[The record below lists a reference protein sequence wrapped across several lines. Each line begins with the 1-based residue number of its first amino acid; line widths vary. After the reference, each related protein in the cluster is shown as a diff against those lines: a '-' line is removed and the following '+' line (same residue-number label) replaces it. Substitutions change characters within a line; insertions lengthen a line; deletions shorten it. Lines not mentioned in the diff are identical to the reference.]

1 MPLLS
6 INQLTVRYGQ
16 ITAVR
21 EVSLQ
26 VEAGEI
32 VTLIGSNGAGKTTL
46 LRTIS
51 GLEKPAGGEI
61 LLEGRPIGGLAP
73 EKINGLGVAHVPEG
87 RRLFP
92 HLSVYDN
99 LELGAFQRTDRDGIK
114 RDMKMVLKHF
124 PILHERSSQMA
135 GSLSG
140 GQQQMVAM
148 GRALLSS
155 PKLVLMDEPSLGL
168 SPIMCQEIAKIIRE
182 IHAMGRTI
190 VLVEQNA
197 RLALSLAQRAY
208 VMETGRIVLEG
219 PAEKMRK
226 DPEVQTSYLGIA

>member
-1 MPLLS
+1 MLS
-6 INQLTVRYGQ
+6 IKNLTVRYGQ

-21 EVSLQ
+21 GVSMEVGN
-26 VEAGEI
+26 GEI
-32 VTLIGSNGAGKTTL
+32 VTLIGTNGAGKTTL

-51 GLEKPAGGEI
+51 GLEKPVGGDI
-61 LLEGRPIGGLAP
+61 LLEGKSIAGLAP

-92 HLSVYDN
+92 HLSVLDN
-99 LELGAFQRTDRDGIK
+99 LELGAFQCSDAAGIK
-114 RDMKMVLKHF
+114 RDIEIVLEHF
-124 PILHERSSQMA
+124 PDLRRRLGQMA

-148 GRALLSS
+148 GRAILSA
-155 PKLVLMDEPSLGL
+155 PKVVLMDEPSLGL
-168 SPIMCQEIAKIIRE
+168 SPIMCQQIAKIIRE

-208 VMETGRIVLEG
+208 VMETGTIVIEG
-219 PAEKMRK
+219 PADKLRN
-226 DPEVQTSYLGIA
+226 DSEVQASYLGIA

>member
-1 MPLLS
+1 MLK
-6 INQLTVRYGQ
+6 IEELTVRYGQ

-21 EVSLQ
+21 EISLN
-26 VEAGEI
+26 VEDGEI
-32 VTLIGSNGAGKTTL
+32 VTLIGTNGAGKTTL

-51 GLEKPAGGEI
+51 GLEKPAGGSI
-61 LLEGRPIGGLAP
+61 TFDGKSIAGLAP
-73 EKINGLGVAHVPEG
+73 ERINGIGIAHVPEG

-92 HLSVYDN
+92 HMSVYDN
-99 LELGAFQRTDRDGIK
+99 LELGAFQRSDADGIR
-114 RDMKMVLKHF
+114 RDMEMVLEHF
-124 PILHERSSQMA
+124 PVLRERREQMA

-148 GRALLSS
+148 GRAIMSA

-168 SPIMCQEIAKIIRE
+168 SPLMCQEIAKIIRE

-208 VMETGRIVLEG
+208 VMETGRIVVEG
-219 PAEKMRK
+219 PAK
-226 DPEVQTSYLGIA
+226 DVATNPEVQESYLGIA

>member
-1 MPLLS
+1 MLKVDK
-6 INQLTVRYGQ
+6 LTVRYGQ

-21 EVSLQ
+21 EVSLH
-26 VEAGEI
+26 VAAGEI
-32 VTLIGSNGAGKTTL
+32 VTLIGTNGAGKTTL

-51 GLEKPAGGEI
+51 GLEKPASGDI
-61 LLEGRPIGGLAP
+61 LLDGASITGLAP

-92 HLSVYDN
+92 HLTVYDN
-99 LELGAFQRTDRDGIK
+99 LELGSFQRTDAGGIK
-114 RDMKMVLKHF
+114 RDMDMVLEHF
-124 PILHERSSQMA
+124 PDLRNRMGQMA

-140 GQQQMVAM
+140 GQQQMVAI
-148 GRALLSS
+148 GRALMSA
-155 PKLVLMDEPSLGL
+155 PKVILMDEPSLGL

-182 IHAMGRTI
+182 IHGMGRTV

-208 VMETGRIVLEG
+208 VMETGRVVLEG
-219 PAEKMRK
+219 PADQLSD
-226 DPEVQTSYLGIA
+226 DPEVQASYLGIA

>member
-1 MPLLS
+1 MLK
-6 INQLTVRYGQ
+6 IDNLTVRYGM

-21 EVSLQ
+21 EVSIN
-26 VEAGEI
+26 VGDGEI
-32 VTLIGSNGAGKTTL
+32 VTLIGTNGAGKTTL

-51 GLEKPAGGEI
+51 GLEKPYSGDI
-61 LLEGRPIGGLAP
+61 LLDGESIVGKAP
-73 EKINGLGVAHVPEG
+73 ERINLMGVAHVPEG

-92 HLSVYDN
+92 HLSVMDN
-99 LELGAFQRTDRDGIK
+99 LELGAFQRTDSENVARELEMI
-114 RDMKMVLKHF
+114 LEHF
-124 PILHERSSQMA
+124 PDLRNRLQQMA

-148 GRALLSS
+148 GRAIMSN
-155 PKLVLMDEPSLGL
+155 PKVVLMDEPSLGL
-168 SPIMCQEIAKIIRE
+168 SPLMCQEIAKIIRE

-208 VMETGRIVLEG
+208 VMETGRVVIEG
-219 PAEKMRK
+219 QAEDLRN
-226 DPEVQTSYLGIA
+226 DPEVQASYLGIA

>member
-1 MPLLS
+1 MLS
-6 INQLTVRYGQ
+6 VRNLTVRYGQ

-21 EVSLQ
+21 DISMEVGD
-26 VEAGEI
+26 GEI
-32 VTLIGSNGAGKTTL
+32 VTLIGTNGAGKTTL

-51 GLEKPAGGEI
+51 GLEKPASGDI
-61 LLEGRPIGGLAP
+61 LLAGRSIAGLAP

-92 HLSVYDN
+92 QLSVHDN
-99 LELGAFQRTDRDGIK
+99 IELGAFQRNDANGVK
-114 RDMKMVLKHF
+114 RDIELVLEHF
-124 PILHERSSQMA
+124 PDLRRRLDQMA

-148 GRALLSS
+148 GRAILSS
-155 PKLVLMDEPSLGL
+155 PKVVLMDEPSLGL
-168 SPIMCQEIAKIIRE
+168 SPLMCQQIAKIIRD
-182 IHAMGRTI
+182 IHAMGRTV

-208 VMETGRIVLEG
+208 VMETGRIVIEG
-219 PAEKMRK
+219 AAEKLRD
-226 DPEVQTSYLGIA
+226 DPEVQASYLGIA

>member
-1 MPLLS
+1 MLK
-6 INQLTVRYGQ
+6 IENLTVRYGQ

-21 EVSLQ
+21 EVSLN
-26 VEAGEI
+26 VEEGEI
-32 VTLIGSNGAGKTTL
+32 VTLIGTNGAGKTTL
-46 LRTIS
+46 LLTIS
-51 GLEKPAGGEI
+51 GLEKPASGSITFDGK
-61 LLEGRPIGGLAP
+61 PIAGLAP
-73 EKINGLGVAHVPEG
+73 ERINGIGIAHVPEG

-92 HLSVYDN
+92 YMSVYDN
-99 LELGAFQRTDRDGIK
+99 LELGAFQRSDADGIR
-114 RDMKMVLKHF
+114 RDMEMVLEHF
-124 PILHERSSQMA
+124 PVLRERREQMA

-148 GRALLSS
+148 GRAIMSA

-168 SPIMCQEIAKIIRE
+168 SPLMCQEIAKIIRE

-208 VMETGRIVLEG
+208 VMETGGIVVEG
-219 PAEKMRK
+219 PAKEVATN
-226 DPEVQTSYLGIA
+226 PEVQKSYLGVD

>member
-1 MPLLS
+1 MLS
-6 INQLTVRYGQ
+6 IKNLTVRYGQ

-21 EVSLQ
+21 GVSMEVGN
-26 VEAGEI
+26 GEI
-32 VTLIGSNGAGKTTL
+32 VTLIGTNGAGKTTL

-51 GLEKPAGGEI
+51 GLEKPVGGDI
-61 LLEGRPIGGLAP
+61 LLEGKSIAGLAP

-92 HLSVYDN
+92 HLSVLDN
-99 LELGAFQRTDRDGIK
+99 IELGAFQRNDAAGIK
-114 RDMKMVLKHF
+114 RDIEIVLEHF
-124 PILHERSSQMA
+124 PDLRRRLGQMA

-148 GRALLSS
+148 GRAILSA
-155 PKLVLMDEPSLGL
+155 PKVVLMDEPSLGL
-168 SPIMCQEIAKIIRE
+168 SPIMCQQIAKIIRE

-208 VMETGRIVLEG
+208 VMETGTIVIEG
-219 PAEKMRK
+219 PADKLRN
-226 DPEVQTSYLGIA
+226 DSEVQASYLGIA

>member
-1 MPLLS
+1 LLS
-6 INQLTVRYGQ
+6 IKNLTVRYGQ

-21 EVSLQ
+21 GVSMEVGN
-26 VEAGEI
+26 GEI
-32 VTLIGSNGAGKTTL
+32 VTLIGTNGAGKTTL

-51 GLEKPAGGEI
+51 GLEKPAGGDI
-61 LLEGRPIGGLAP
+61 LLEGKSIAGLAP
-73 EKINGLGVAHVPEG
+73 EMINGLGVAHVPEG

-92 HLSVYDN
+92 HLSVWDN
-99 LELGAFQRTDRDGIK
+99 IELGAFQRNDAAGIK
-114 RDMKMVLKHF
+114 RDIEIVLEHF
-124 PILHERSSQMA
+124 PDLRRRLGQMA

-148 GRALLSS
+148 GRAILSA
-155 PKLVLMDEPSLGL
+155 PKVVLMDEPSLGL
-168 SPIMCQEIAKIIRE
+168 SPLMCQQIAKIIRE

-208 VMETGRIVLEG
+208 VMETGSIVIEG
-219 PAEKMRK
+219 PADELRN
-226 DPEVQTSYLGIA
+226 DPEVQASYLGIA

>member
-1 MPLLS
+1 MLK
-6 INQLTVRYGQ
+6 IENLTVRYGQ
-16 ITAVR
+16 ITAIR
-21 EVSLQ
+21 DVSLT

-32 VTLIGSNGAGKTTL
+32 VTLIGTNGAGKTTL

-51 GLEKPAGGEI
+51 GLHRGASGNIFFDGKS
-61 LLEGRPIGGLAP
+61 IGGLAP
-73 EKINGLGVAHVPEG
+73 ERINALGIAHVPEG

-92 HLSVYDN
+92 HMSVCDN
-99 LELGAFQRTDRDGIK
+99 LELGAFQRSDGDGIK
-114 RDMKMVLKHF
+114 RDMEMVMDHF
-124 PILHERSSQMA
+124 PVLRERRNQMA

-148 GRALLSS
+148 GRAIMSA
-155 PKLVLMDEPSLGL
+155 PHVVLMDEPSLGL

-182 IHAMGRTI
+182 IHAMGRTV

-208 VMETGRIVLEG
+208 VMETGSVVLEG
-219 PAEKMRK
+219 AAHTLAK
-226 DPEVQTSYLGIA
+226 DPEVQKSYLGIA

>member
-1 MPLLS
+1 LLS
-6 INQLTVRYGQ
+6 VKNLTVRYGQ

-21 EVSLQ
+21 GVSMEVGD
-26 VEAGEI
+26 GEI
-32 VTLIGSNGAGKTTL
+32 VTLIGTNGAGKTTL

-51 GLEKPAGGEI
+51 GLEKPAGGDI
-61 LLEGRPIGGLAP
+61 LLEGKSIAGLAP

-92 HLSVYDN
+92 HLSVWDN
-99 LELGAFQRTDRDGIK
+99 IELGAFQRSDAAGIK
-114 RDMKMVLKHF
+114 RDIEIVLEHF
-124 PILHERSSQMA
+124 PDLRRRLGQMA

-148 GRALLSS
+148 GRAILSA
-155 PKLVLMDEPSLGL
+155 PKVVLMDEPSLGL
-168 SPIMCQEIAKIIRE
+168 SPIMCQQIAKIIRE
-182 IHAMGRTI
+182 IHAMGRTV

-208 VMETGRIVLEG
+208 VMETGRIVIEG
-219 PAEKMRK
+219 PADKLRD
-226 DPEVQTSYLGIA
+226 DPEVQASYLGIA

>member
-1 MPLLS
+1 MLR
-6 INQLTVRYGQ
+6 IENLTVRYGQ

-21 EVSLQ
+21 EISLN
-26 VEAGEI
+26 VEDGEI
-32 VTLIGSNGAGKTTL
+32 VTLIGTNGAGKTTL

-51 GLEKPAGGEI
+51 GLQKPAAGSI
-61 LLEGRPIGGLAP
+61 MFNDQAIAGLAP
-73 EKINGLGVAHVPEG
+73 ERINGLGVAHVPEG

-92 HLSVYDN
+92 HMSIYDN
-99 LELGAFQRTDRDGIK
+99 LELGAFQRSDTDGIR
-114 RDMKMVLKHF
+114 RDMEMVLEHF
-124 PILHERSSQMA
+124 PVLRERRDQMA

-148 GRALLSS
+148 GRAIMSA

-168 SPIMCQEIAKIIRE
+168 SPIMCQEIAKIVRE
-182 IHAMGRTI
+182 IHAMGRTV

-208 VMETGRIVLEG
+208 VMETGRIVVEG
-219 PAEKMRK
+219 PAK
-226 DPEVQTSYLGIA
+226 DVSTNPDVQKSYLGIA